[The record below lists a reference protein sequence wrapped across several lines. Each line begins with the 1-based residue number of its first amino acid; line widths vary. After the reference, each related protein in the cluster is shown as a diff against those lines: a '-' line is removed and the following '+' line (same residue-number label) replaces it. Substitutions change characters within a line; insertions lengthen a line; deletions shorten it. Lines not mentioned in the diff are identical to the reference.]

1 MYKNIELKDKEIEKI
16 INRELKRQTENVEL
30 IASENFVS
38 NDVLKVTGSI
48 LTNKYAEG
56 YPGRRYYNG
65 CDFADQIES
74 VTIDRVKKLFG
85 VNYANVQPHSGS
97 QANTIAYAAILSPGD
112 KILGMSL
119 NAGGHL
125 THGHKV
131 NFSGK
136 LYEAHQYGVDKDGYL
151 DFDAILKQA
160 KEVMP
165 KVIVAGASAYSRTID
180 FKKFREIAD
189 AVGAYLIVDM
199 AHIAGLVATGN
210 HPSPVPHAH
219 IVTSTVHKT
228 IRGARGGFIITN
240 DKDMAIKVNKACFP
254 GNQGGPL
261 MHSIAGK
268 GVAFKEALSPE
279 YKTYIN
285 NVCENAKVMAERF
298 VELGAPVVSGGTD
311 NHLFIVDVFTGY
323 KITGKKAAD
332 ALHEINI
339 TLNMNSLPND
349 IHPPMLT
356 SGIRIGTPAM
366 TTKGFTKTEFIDLAN
381 MIDKVLR
388 DPDNTQLKNEC
399 KKDVKKMMKKCSF

>member
-1 MYKNIELKDKEIEKI
+1 MYKKIELKDKEIEAS
-16 INRELKRQTENVEL
+16 INRELARQQQNVEL

-38 NDVLKVTGSI
+38 EDVLKATGSI

-56 YPGRRYYNG
+56 YPNRRYYNG
-65 CDFADQIES
+65 CEFVDEVETLAIE
-74 VTIDRVKKLFG
+74 RLKKLFK
-85 VNYANVQPHSGS
+85 VKYANVQPHSGS
-97 QANTIAYAAILSPGD
+97 QANTIAYAAVLNPGD

-131 NFSGK
+131 SFSGK
-136 LYEAHQYGVDKDGYL
+136 IYEAHQYEVDKEGYL
-151 DFDAILKQA
+151 DYDAILKQA
-160 KEVMP
+160 KEVKP
-165 KVIVAGASAYSRTID
+165 AIIVAGASAYSRTID

-189 AVGAYLIVDM
+189 AVNAYLMVDM
-199 AHIAGLVATGN
+199 AHIAGLVATGH

-228 IRGARGGFIITN
+228 IRGARGGFVITN
-240 DKDMAIKVNKACFP
+240 DEAIAKQVNKACFP

-268 GVAFKEALSPE
+268 AIAFKEALTPA
-279 YKTYIN
+279 YKTYIDQ
-285 NVCENAKVMAERF
+285 VCKNAKAMANKF
-298 VELGAPVVSGGTD
+298 IELGAPVVSGGTD

-349 IHPPMLT
+349 QHPPMLT
-356 SGIRIGTPAM
+356 SGIRM
-366 TTKGFTKTEFIDLAN
+366 EL
-381 MIDKVLR
+381 L
-388 DPDNTQLKNEC
+388 Q
-399 KKDVKKMMKKCSF
+399 

>member
-1 MYKNIELKDKEIEKI
+1 MYKKIQLNDKEIEII
-16 INRELKRQTENVEL
+16 INKELHRQQTNVEL

-38 NDVLKVTGSI
+38 DDVLKATGSI

-56 YPGRRYYNG
+56 YPNKRYYNG
-65 CDFADQIES
+65 CENADQIE
-74 VTIDRVKKLFG
+74 TLAIERLKKLFN
-85 VNYANVQPHSGS
+85 VNFANVQPHSGS
-97 QANTIAYAAILSPGD
+97 QANTIAYAAMLSPGD

-136 LYEAHQYGVDKDGYL
+136 IYEAHQYNVDKNG
-151 DFDAILKQA
+151 ILNYDDILIMA

-165 KVIVAGASAYSRTID
+165 KVIIAGASAYSRVID

-189 AVGAYLIVDM
+189 AVGAYLMVDM

-210 HPSPVPHAH
+210 HPSPVKYAH
-219 IVTSTVHKT
+219 IITSTVHKT
-228 IRGARGGFIITN
+228 IRGARGGFIIT
-240 DKDMAIKVNKACFP
+240 DDAKMALKVNKACFP

-268 GVAFKEALSPE
+268 AIAFKEALTPE
-279 YKTYIN
+279 YKEYIN
-285 NVCENAKVMAERF
+285 NVCINANLMAKRF
-298 VELGAPVVSGGTD
+298 IELGAPIVSGGTD
-311 NHLFIVDVFTGY
+311 NHLFIVDVFSGY
-323 KITGKKAAD
+323 KITGKVAAD
-332 ALHEINI
+332 VLHEINI

-366 TTKGFTKTEFIDLAN
+366 TTRGFGKKEFIQLAN
-381 MIDKVLR
+381 IIDAVLR
-388 DPDNTQLKNEC
+388 DIKNTSLISNSKKQILEMLKPF
-399 KKDVKKMMKKCSF
+399 SL